1 MTNIILV
8 NFCFMSEPKSYNSS
22 SVNDAEKEGLGRALE
37 FSTTGNAYALMQAT
51 RASTISIVLNSNSLS
66 LLAYLGEKF
75 LSWVDKP
82 LSIDTILTDISLY
95 WLTQTI
101 PTSFYPYPQIFT
113 PGNISPHED
122 PKWHLT
128 KPFGFSWFPKEIAP
142 IPRAWAETTGN
153 LVFYRQHTEVS
164 NLFI

>member
-1 MTNIILV
+1 
-8 NFCFMSEPKSYNSS
+8 MSEPKTYNPSS
-22 SVNDAEKEGLGRALE
+22 INEAEKEGLARAAE
-37 FSTTGNAYALMQAT
+37 FGSTGAAYALLQAT
-51 RASTISIVLNSNSLS
+51 RPSTIAIALNSNPLA

-75 LSWVDKP
+75 LAWVDKP
-82 LSIDTILTDISLY
+82 LPLDTILTDISLY

-101 PTSFYPYPQIFT
+101 PTSLYPYPQVFT
-113 PGNISPHED
+113 PGNINPHDD

-164 NLFI
+164 DIVQQTMYG